1 MTPTDKVEELR
12 EELRNITVAYGRGD
26 IPKKKF
32 ERLQVE
38 KSVDLYRAI
47 VGAQLEEKEE
57 ILAEH
62 HVVRAHMKLNESVL
76 KEPEQAA
83 ISLFLTGRRLLRLRS
98 VIEAGQAV
106 RGDTSDRTVI
116 DEVQIRDVIN
126 TRLKR
131 ELRLGE
137 AITGAVIC
145 IIAFLFRSWLL
156 VTGTL
161 LVILGAMGILHGLL
175 MPTKWIE
182 LDIHGGFSSEDDII
196 RVYGLRKK
204 SARKLLKM
212 LRERMARSS

>member
-12 EELRNITVAYGRGD
+12 EELLNLSVACGRGD
-26 IPKKKF
+26 IPKRKF
-32 ERLQVE
+32 ERLQAE

-47 VGAQLEEKEE
+47 VGAQLPEDEA
-57 ILAEH
+57 IVAEH

-83 ISLFLTGRRLLRLRS
+83 ISLFLTDRRLLRLRS
-98 VIEAGQAV
+98 VVEAEQAI
-106 RGDTSDRTVI
+106 RGDASDRTVI
-116 DEVQIRDVIN
+116 DEVQIRHVIDV
-126 TRLKR
+126 RLKK

-137 AITGAVIC
+137 AIAGAIIC

-161 LVILGAMGILHGLL
+161 LVVLGALGILHGLL
-175 MPTKWIE
+175 MPTRWIE
-182 LDIHGGFSSEDDII
+182 LDIHGGFSSEDDIM

-204 SARKLLKM
+204 SARKLMKA
-212 LRERMARSS
+212 LRERMAQSS